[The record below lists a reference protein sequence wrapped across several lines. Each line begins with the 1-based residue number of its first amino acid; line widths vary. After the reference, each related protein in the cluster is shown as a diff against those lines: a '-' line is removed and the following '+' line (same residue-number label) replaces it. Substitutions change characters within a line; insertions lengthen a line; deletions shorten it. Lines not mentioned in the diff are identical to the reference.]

1 MRPVRSA
8 SGLAK
13 WLLRIAL
20 FAHIF
25 THYFSKVKGFNFS
38 HLGFYIA
45 AIYLL
50 FAALLIIGGFVRK
63 HTLTV
68 LSGLII
74 LLLSVFEMFRIFNDN
89 INNPND
95 AIMYFLMASLGLFFL
110 SKGNKS

>member
-25 THYFSKVKGFNFS
+25 VLYFSTVKGFNFS
-38 HLGFYIA
+38 HLGFYVGF
-45 AIYLL
+45 IYLL
-50 FAALLIIGGFVRK
+50 FAALLVIGGFLRK

-74 LLLSVFEMFRIFNDN
+74 LILSVVEMFRVFDGN
-89 INNPND
+89 IISPKF
-95 AIMYFLMASLGLFFL
+95 IMYLLIGALGLFFL

>member
-20 FAHIF
+20 FAYIF
-25 THYFSKVKGFNFS
+25 VLYFSTVKGFNFNY
-38 HLGFYIA
+38 LDFYIGL
-45 AIYLL
+45 IFLL
-50 FAALLIIGGFVRK
+50 FAALLVIGGFLRK

-74 LLLSVFEMFRIFNDN
+74 LILSIVEMFRVFDGNM
-89 INNPND
+89 INPKF
-95 AIMYFLMASLGLFFL
+95 IMYLLIGALGLFFL

>member
-25 THYFSKVKGFNFS
+25 TLYFSTVKGFNFN

-45 AIYLL
+45 VIYLL

-74 LLLSVFEMFRIFNDN
+74 LLLSVFEMFRVFNGN
-89 INNPND
+89 IISSQF
-95 AIMYFLMASLGLFFL
+95 IMYLLMASLGLFFL